1 MQLSLLPK
9 LISKQQIRLKYLF
22 NSMSKHTVQILSHV
36 ILLLILDA
44 EEKPIVWSNTIKIP
58 LANDQS
64 IDIKLYND
72 KVLLAKDIFNVPSTL
87 DEQKNTLELLS

>member
-1 MQLSLLPK
+1 MP
-9 LISKQQIRLKYLF
+9 
-22 NSMSKHTVQILSHV
+22 KHTVQILSHV

-64 IDIKLYND
+64 IDIKLYNN
-72 KVLLAKDIFNVPSTL
+72 KVLLAKGIFNVPSTL